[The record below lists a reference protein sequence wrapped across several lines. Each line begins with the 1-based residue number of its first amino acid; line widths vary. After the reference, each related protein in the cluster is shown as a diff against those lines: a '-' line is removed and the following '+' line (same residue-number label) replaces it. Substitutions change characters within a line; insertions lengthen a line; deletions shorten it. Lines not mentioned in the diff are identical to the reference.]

1 LAKRIPVTIDTT
13 TQTVLIVDPSANNR
27 ALICECLAQLPDIR
41 PISAAN
47 NLQALQLFRDQKPS
61 LVLLD
66 INHDDHNSLS
76 LASDMRNWESSSAKD
91 GFASW
96 SPIIF
101 LSSVMDEEVLARGI
115 MAGGDDFLYKPVS
128 EIVLLAKVRSML
140 RIVTMQNE
148 IHTAHRELKEVSR
161 LDGLTQIANR
171 RAFDEALETEWK
183 RCIRNKT
190 PLSIIIGDIDF
201 FKQFNDIYSHQAGD
215 ACLKAVA
222 SALNESIFRVEDMVA
237 RYGGEEFAAI
247 LPGVDANG
255 AYAVAERMRRSAR
268 ELAIPHEKG
277 VGGLISC
284 SFGVATIQPSN
295 DHTPLQLLRTAD
307 AGLYAAKHAGRN
319 QTKLAET

>member
-1 LAKRIPVTIDTT
+1 MTLDTT
-13 TQTVLIVDPSANNR
+13 TQTVLVVDPSTNNR
-27 ALICECLAQLPDIR
+27 AQICECLTQLPEIQ
-41 PISAAN
+41 PISASSGA
-47 NLQALQLFRDQKPS
+47 QAIQLFRDQQPS

-66 INHDDHNSLS
+66 IGLDDRDSLS
-76 LASDMRNWESSSAKD
+76 LASEMRNWECSTAKD

-140 RIVTMQNE
+140 RIVTMQQE
-148 IHTAHRELKEVSR
+148 IHAAHRELKEISR
-161 LDGLTQIANR
+161 LDGLTLIPNR

-183 RCIRNKT
+183 RCIRNET
-190 PLSIIIGDIDF
+190 PLSIIIGDVDF
-201 FKQFNDIYSHQAGD
+201 FKQFNDIYSHQTGD
-215 ACLKAVA
+215 ACLKAIA
-222 SALNESIFRVEDMVA
+222 SALNESLFRVEDMVA

-247 LPGVDANG
+247 LPGTDATG

-268 ELAIPHEKG
+268 ELAIPHRKG

-284 SFGVATIQPSN
+284 SFGIATIQPSN

-319 QTKLAET
+319 QIKLAET